1 MSKQILNQ
9 RYNYKIRSSYINRCK
24 GIVQLTDKDI
34 IKHIKNRYIVG
45 YGDSNATRMIRDIT
59 KSKYTEDYINNIKNE
74 LHELTKSIK
83 YIDDKKELKEIK
95 KQIKNKTK
103 DKYIASLESNICNVV
118 FDSDDDYD
126 KYSQEGFK
134 INNKKY
140 VLLIGTTGG
149 VKSNSV
155 LFVTESV
162 YNKLWSNIECGADF
176 STPIVPSKLMAYM
189 ALTFSQS
196 TPVTNPKKILV
207 VKDVETIIHEDVN
220 YISSNNEKGQPDLK
234 LIEDYEIKINACDGC
249 GMIIPSLADQWVKDL
264 EEDYPISAFCVR
276 YAWVKG
282 MLTRFDFRKYCKE
295 VLNTTVV
302 KDVWGQ
308 EHNLD
313 DVEIILNESMLKYY
327 KAYTSLDQ
335 YIKECNNHGYN
346 FAVTKY
352 TPNHIENERTLN
364 YQYIQCLNLDDEAID
379 NLIKKDVQE
388 IKDVLGMDYR
398 KSILFA
404 KGKGLTDD
412 NVWDKEGFSDDLHA
426 RALMIDKRVIA
437 DSYVR
442 DRIKTAIS
450 KRIDMLKIGKIK
462 VNGNYQIAIGEPII
476 QLESMCGFEPKGLL
490 GAGEFYIEYWR
501 QKGVDK
507 VGAFRSPMS
516 CKENARV
523 MNIVNNEEIIKWYG
537 HLNGLIIFN
546 GWDTT
551 VMAENGEDFDG
562 DLNFTTDNEII
573 VNGIYDLPAICC
585 EEQSAD
591 KKKNVSRK
599 DLIKCIK
606 HSFGNKVGIVTN
618 IGSSCYDTLSKF
630 KEGTPEYNE
639 IDYRIKCSQYFQ
651 QSVIDS
657 VKTGKAPKLMPSYWH
672 KLSSKKLKDED
683 DSFAEEEKEF
693 YRSIVADKKPYY
705 FIYIYNNLK
714 REYDTFMKT
723 TNINC
728 ARRFKCKI
736 SDLLAKENRT
746 ENEEEFVQWYNK
758 MCPVAENP
766 CIINKIA
773 WKVEDEFNNFK
784 LESTDDIFDYNM
796 YKNPTC
802 IDLKCTSAEKKIIKD
817 SYTEYKKN
825 KNNQYMH
832 TDYNDKSEGFKTN
845 GELLEALKD
854 DIRYQIPDEQKLLNT
869 LLEMGYE
876 KSVISKNMVWI
887 LAGDIIIK
895 NLLKNNDNKICYPT
909 QDKNGNIEY
918 DGSNFK
924 MVEKEIR

>member
-9 RYNYKIRSSYINRCK
+9 RYIYKIRSSYINRCK
-24 GIVQLTDKDI
+24 GNVQLADKDI

-59 KSKYTEDYINNIKNE
+59 KSEYTEEYINNIKNE

-83 YIDDKKELKEIK
+83 SIDDKDKLKEVK

-103 DKYIASLESNICNVV
+103 NKYIASLESNICNVV
-118 FDSDDDYD
+118 FDNDDDYD

-149 VKSNSV
+149 VKANSV
-155 LFVTESV
+155 LFVTEYV
-162 YNKLWSNIECGADF
+162 YDKLWSNIECGADF

-398 KSILFA
+398 KSILFS

-501 QKGVDK
+501 QKDVKK

-523 MNIVNNEEIIKWYG
+523 MNIVNNEEIVKWYG

-683 DSFAEEEKEF
+683 DSFTEEEKEF

-714 REYDTFMKT
+714 KEYDTFMKT
-723 TNINC
+723 TNISC

-802 IDLKCTSAEKKIIKD
+802 MDLKCTSAEKKIIKD
-817 SYTEYKKN
+817 SYAEYKKN

-918 DGSNFK
+918 DGNNFK
-924 MVEKEIR
+924 MIEKEIR